1 MKACFVSSALPPHR
15 PPCTI
20 CRLLPPARPALRR
33 DPADGWHLGEHGEW
47 DKHTNFDLNTHA
59 PVMFRVPGLTDGGVR
74 TSEVSETVD
83 IFPSLV
89 DFAMGEDAYK
99 ALPVCDSMWDSGSV
113 DTCVEGTSLRPLVA
127 APRTPVKRA
136 AFSAYNRGYIK
147 PSRGLAAG
155 ASSGS
160 TPSDS
165 PCLNTGAH
173 KTGCTMGYTMLTKLD
188 GHEVRYTEWVR
199 FAGPG
204 AGGGAP
210 GVSVVR
216 PR

>member
-1 MKACFVSSALPPHR
+1 
-15 PPCTI
+15 
-20 CRLLPPARPALRR
+20 
-33 DPADGWHLGEHGEW
+33 
-47 DKHTNFDLNTHA
+47 
-59 PVMFRVPGLTDGGVR
+59 MFRVPGLTDGGVR

-136 AFSAYNRGYIK
+136 AFSAYNRAYIK

-155 ASSGS
+155 AASGS

-165 PCLNTGAH
+165 PCLNTGTH
-173 KTGCTMGYTMLTKLD
+173 KAGCTMGYTMLTKLD

-204 AGGGAP
+204 AGDGAQWEP
-210 GVSVVR
+210 DWGTNFGTELYNHTDDAWENRNVAAAASEAVR
-216 PR
+216 KELSGMLHAGWQGARL